1 MRAIA
6 IDFETAN
13 QSRGSA
19 CALGLVWIEGLMIV
33 RQEYRL
39 IRPKSMDFHPIN
51 VGVHGIRPA
60 DVRTAAE
67 FPDVYAEFKDDFED
81 AILIAH
87 NMSFDLSVLHAAGA
101 DYGLPIAPLGT
112 FCTLKM
118 ARHLW
123 PGYGTFTLSS
133 LASRH
138 QIDFRHHHAGDD
150 AYACARLAIDGAKT
164 TGSIDMG
171 DLARQTRLLQHVP
184 SRNAPRSF
192 KEGGIA
198 SRALAGLGAARPGS
212 AQTFEVRG
220 SSGNLYTV
228 TRQGEGRS
236 ALYRCNCTAGRFN
249 RACKHVRAITQG

>member
-39 IRPKSMDFHPIN
+39 IRPKIMDFHPIN

-60 DVRTAAE
+60 DVRAAAE

-87 NMSFDLSVLHAAGA
+87 NMSFDLAVLHAAGA
-101 DYGLPIAPLGT
+101 DYGLPIGRLGT
-112 FCTLKM
+112 FCTLRM

-123 PGYGTFTLSS
+123 PSYGTFKLSS
-133 LASRH
+133 LALRH
-138 QIDFRHHHAGDD
+138 QIAFRHHHAGDD

-164 TGSIDMG
+164 AGSADIL
-171 DLARQTRLLQHVP
+171 DLARRTRLLQHAP
-184 SRNAPRSF
+184 PRSAVRRPT
-192 KEGGIA
+192 EGSIA
-198 SRALAGLGAARPGS
+198 SRALAGLNSARQGS
-212 AQTFEVRG
+212 ERTFEVRG
-220 SSGNLYTV
+220 STGNLYTV
-228 TRQGEGRS
+228 TMHGEGKS
-236 ALYRCNCTAGRFN
+236 AVYRCNCTAGRFH
-249 RACKHVRAITQG
+249 RSCKHVRAIFPG